1 MRILLVLAGVVSAIF
16 FVPWITLVCMIILSA
31 RYYAWEV
38 VLLGLFVDLLWLPS
52 SATFSVP
59 YFALIG
65 LLLMWGFEPLRKE
78 ILY

>member
-1 MRILLVLAGVVSAIF
+1 
-16 FVPWITLVCMIILSA
+16 MIILSA

-38 VLLGLFVDLLWLPS
+38 VLLGLFVDLLWLPHD
-52 SATFSVP
+52 ATFSVP